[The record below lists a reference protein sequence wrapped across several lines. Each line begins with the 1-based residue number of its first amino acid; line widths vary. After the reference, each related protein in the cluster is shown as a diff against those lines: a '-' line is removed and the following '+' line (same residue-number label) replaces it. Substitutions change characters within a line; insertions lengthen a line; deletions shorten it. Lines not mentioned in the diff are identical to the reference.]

1 MDITCD
7 GVVIRETEYK
17 DNDKIL
23 TFLTADYGK
32 ITVTARGVRSI
43 KSKNSP
49 AVQLFCSST
58 FEMTEKNGHYTLK
71 TATLNDSFYAV
82 RDNLEC
88 FSLASYFAD
97 VAGTV
102 CSENNDEKEML
113 RLILNCLYA
122 MSRYRDI
129 PLWRI
134 KAAFE
139 LKCMQANG
147 LTPDF
152 NFCSE
157 CGKAAADSTD
167 KNGMYLF
174 SPEEGTPLCPEC
186 LKGREKGNIIPIS
199 TFTIDA
205 AQYILSSP
213 QSRMLKFYLPE
224 EKDIKREFS
233 VFCERYLC
241 CQTGRRYETLAFYK
255 TVCNM

>member
-7 GVVIRETEYK
+7 GVVIRETAYK

-23 TFLTADYGK
+23 NILTADYGK
-32 ITVTARGVRSI
+32 ITVLAKGVRSI

-49 AVQLFCSST
+49 AVQLFCSSS
-58 FEMTEKNGHYTLK
+58 FELAEKNGRYTLK
-71 TATLNDSFYAV
+71 TASLKDSFYSV
-82 RDNLEC
+82 RDNIER

-102 CSENNDEKEML
+102 CAENNDETEML
-113 RLILNCLYA
+113 RLLLNCLYA
-122 MSRYRDI
+122 MSHYEDI

-147 LTPDF
+147 LTPEF
-152 NFCSE
+152 GFCSE

-167 KNGMYLF
+167 KSGMYLF
-174 SPEEGTPLCPEC
+174 SPDEGTPLCPEC
-186 LKGREKGNIIPIS
+186 LKDREKGNIIPIS
-199 TFTIDA
+199 THTIDA

-213 QSRMLKFYLPE
+213 QGKMLKFFMPE
-224 EKDIKREFS
+224 EKDVKREFT
-233 VFCERYLC
+233 VFCEKYLI
-241 CQTGRRYETLAFYK
+241 CQTGRRYETLSFYK
-255 TVCNM
+255 TVCNI